1 MDNRNQVQMLLQIQQ
16 LSFVATDLNLYLDTH
31 PYDQQALAMFNQVH
45 NDLMQAVNNYEQIYG
60 PMLNFGYSPNVQK
73 CWEWISS
80 PWPWEIK
87 Y

>member
-31 PYDQQALAMFNQVH
+31 PNDQQALTMFNQVH
-45 NDLMQAVNNYEQIYG
+45 KDLLQAVRSYEQTYG
-60 PMLNFGYSPNVQK
+60 PMLNYGYSPNVQN
-73 CWEWISS
+73 CWKWIDS